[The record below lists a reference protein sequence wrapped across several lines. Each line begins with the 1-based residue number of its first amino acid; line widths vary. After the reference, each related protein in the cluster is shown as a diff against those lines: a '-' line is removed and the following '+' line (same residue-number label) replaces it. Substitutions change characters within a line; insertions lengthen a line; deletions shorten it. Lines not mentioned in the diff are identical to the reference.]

1 VPALR
6 GNSRGDLY
14 FELLIRVPEK
24 TTAEVKSAAETL
36 AHAYTDDVR
45 ADLRL

>member
-1 VPALR
+1 MPALR
-6 GNSRGDLY
+6 GNGRGDLY

-24 TTAEVKSAAETL
+24 TTAEVKAAAETL
-36 AHAYTDDVR
+36 ARAYAHDVR